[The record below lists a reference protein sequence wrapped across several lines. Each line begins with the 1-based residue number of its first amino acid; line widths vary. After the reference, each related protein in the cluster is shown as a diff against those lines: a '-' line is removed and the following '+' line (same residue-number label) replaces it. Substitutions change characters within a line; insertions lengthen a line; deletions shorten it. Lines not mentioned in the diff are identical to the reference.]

1 MDEELIIEVE
11 KKETLRDKVK
21 AKADAFAEKHPK
33 LVGRVKTVGRI
44 GRGVLAAV
52 GAYVIA
58 NKAKECMLGER
69 AEAAEISLDGDP
81 ENDGEIPLDE

>member
-11 KKETLRDKVK
+11 KKETLKDKIK
-21 AKADAFAEKHPK
+21 AKADAFTEKHPK

-52 GAYVIA
+52 GVLAIA
-58 NKAKECMLGER
+58 NTVKKISGEQ
-69 AEAAEISLDGDP
+69 AEAAEISLDGDTP